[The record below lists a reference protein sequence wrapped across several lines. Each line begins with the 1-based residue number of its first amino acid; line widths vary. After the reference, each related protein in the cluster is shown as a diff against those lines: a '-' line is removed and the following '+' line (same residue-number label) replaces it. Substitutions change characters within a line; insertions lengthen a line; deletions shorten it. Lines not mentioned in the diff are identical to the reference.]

1 MKDGEVM
8 IRFSAT
14 KVRPTKHNQMTLNDT
29 IGTDFGSELA
39 SDSVDL
45 HSAEIFSIAVIVNL
59 VSLP

>member
-29 IGTDFGSELA
+29 IGTDSERELA
-39 SDSVDL
+39 FDSVDL
-45 HSAEIFSIAVIVNL
+45 HSEEIFSIAVIVNF

>member
-1 MKDGEVM
+1 M

-14 KVRPTKHNQMTLNDT
+14 KVQPTKHNQMTLNDT
-29 IGTDFGSELA
+29 IGTDFGSELV

-45 HSAEIFSIAVIVNL
+45 HSAEIFSIAVIVNF

>member
-14 KVRPTKHNQMTLNDT
+14 KVRPTKHNQMTLNDS
-29 IGTDFGSELA
+29 IGTDFGSELV

-45 HSAEIFSIAVIVNL
+45 HSAEIFSIAVIVNF

>member
-1 MKDGEVM
+1 M

-29 IGTDFGSELA
+29 IGTNSERELVF
-39 SDSVDL
+39 DSVDL
-45 HSAEIFSIAVIVNL
+45 HSEEIFSIAVIVNF